1 MKSKV
6 IKEFIDKKNIS
17 IYQLSKLT
25 NIDDGSLNRIINNI
39 TKNPRIDTVIKIAKA
54 LELSEHDF
62 CKLCGYKTSWQE
74 IKAEDLKAGIWVYD
88 KKPDCEIFT
97 FFKITKV
104 LSKEDCKYLYGDE
117 NKKVFFDNMT
127 DIAREYEAGR
137 YFLVCKNL

>member
-1 MKSKV
+1 MNQ
-6 IKEFIDKKNIS
+6 IKNNKTKKP
-17 IYQLSKLT
+17 Q
-25 NIDDGSLNRIINNI
+25 I
-39 TKNPRIDTVIKIAKA
+39 TTVVKIAKA
-54 LELSEHDF
+54 LKLSEHDF

-137 YFLVCKNL
+137 YFLACENL

>member
-1 MKSKV
+1 MNTNYLKN
-6 IKEFIDKKNIS
+6 ILNKKRIS
-17 IYQLSKLT
+17 IYKLSKLSGI
-25 NIDDGSLNRIINNI
+25 NDGRLNQIKNNKTKKPQI
-39 TKNPRIDTVIKIAKA
+39 TTVVKIAKA
-54 LELSEHDF
+54 LKLSEHDF

-137 YFLVCKNL
+137 YFLACENL

>member
-1 MKSKV
+1 MNTNYLKS
-6 IKEFIDKKNIS
+6 ILNKKKIS
-17 IYQLSKLT
+17 IYKLSKLSGI
-25 NIDDGSLNRIINNI
+25 NDGRLNQIKNNKTKKPQI
-39 TKNPRIDTVIKIAKA
+39 TTVVKIAKA
-54 LELSEHDF
+54 LKLSEHDF

-137 YFLVCKNL
+137 YFLACENL